1 MDACLHRN
9 DVLNFSEVSDKYR
22 IKNLVKMNHNL
33 EILIKQKVSHL
44 KVVDVISQIAERDK
58 VQVYAVGG
66 FVRDV
71 ILNRERNDLD
81 VLVIGSGIDFAKN
94 VADKLKIENVS
105 YYKNFG
111 TAHFDYQGMN
121 IEFVGARKESYD
133 RTTRKPIVEDGTFE
147 DDIKRRDFTINTLAI
162 SLNKIDFG
170 KLIDT
175 YNGLADIESKLI
187 RTPLDPFKTFDDD
200 PLRIMRAFR
209 FAAQLNFNVDESIMI
224 AAKEMRERLS
234 IVSQERITDEFL
246 KILASPKP
254 SVGFTLLFDS
264 GVLEIV
270 FPEISIMT
278 GVDQRKD
285 YHHKDVFLHTL
296 QVVDNICRETDDVWL
311 RFAALVHDIAKPPTK
326 KFVEGIGWTFH
337 GHEEL
342 GARMMRKIFIR
353 LKLPLHKLE
362 YIQKLI
368 RLHLRPIALAKE
380 DVTDSAIRRFVVN
393 AGEDLED
400 LIILCR
406 ADITSKN
413 PIKVEK
419 YLANY
424 ERVMQKVRD
433 VKERDQLR
441 AFQSPV
447 RGEEIMQICNLKP
460 SRKVGEIK
468 TAIEEAIL
476 DGKIGNNYE
485 EAYKYLMEIKDQLLE
500 N

>member
-1 MDACLHRN
+1 MQAISKIILQKISQ
-9 DVLNFSEVSDKYR
+9 LP
-22 IKNLVKMNHNL
+22 
-33 EILIKQKVSHL
+33 LIKTFSKVSE
-44 KVVDVISQIAERDK
+44 KVDK
-58 VQVYAVGG
+58 EVFLIGG
-66 FVRDV
+66 FVRDI
-71 ILNRERNDLD
+71 ILDRHRNDID
-81 VLVIGSGIDFAKN
+81 ILVIGNGVDFAKS
-94 VADKLKIENVS
+94 VADELKIKNVD
-105 YYKNFG
+105 YFKNFG
-111 TAHFDYQGMN
+111 TAHFDYEGMN

-133 RTTRKPIVEDGTFE
+133 RNTRKPIVEDGTFL
-147 DDIKRRDFTINTLAI
+147 DDISRRDFTINTLAV
-162 SLNKIDFG
+162 SLNKKDFG

-175 YNGLADIESKLI
+175 FNGLEDIQLKLI
-187 RTPLDPFKTFDDD
+187 KTPLDPLKTFDDD

-209 FAAQLNFNVDESIMI
+209 FASQLGFTVDASIMK
-224 AAKEMRERLS
+224 AANEMRNRLA

-246 KILASPKP
+246 KILSSTKP
-254 SVGFTLLFDS
+254 SIGLKLLFDS

-270 FPEISIMT
+270 FPEIFVMA

-285 YHHKDVFLHTL
+285 FHHKDVFLHTL
-296 QVVDNICRETDDVWL
+296 QVVDNICEETNNVWL

-326 KFVEGIGWTFH
+326 KFDEEIGWTFH

-342 GARMMRKIFIR
+342 GARMMKRIFHR
-353 LKLPLHKLE
+353 MKLPLHQLE

-380 DVTDSAIRRFVVN
+380 EVTDSAIRRLIVQ
-393 AGEDLED
+393 ADEDLED
-400 LIILCR
+400 LITLCR

-413 PIKVEK
+413 PVKVEK
-419 YLANY
+419 YLGNY

-485 EAYKYLMEIKDQLLE
+485 EALKYLYKIKDQIIS
-500 N
+500 

>member
-1 MDACLHRN
+1 MNQELE
-9 DVLNFSEVSDKYR
+9 LN
-22 IKNLVKMNHNL
+22 IKEK
-33 EILIKQKVSHL
+33 ISHL
-44 KVVDVISQIAERDK
+44 KVIDTISKVAELFDVKI
-58 VQVYAVGG
+58 YAVGG
-66 FVRDV
+66 FVRDI

-81 VLVIGSGIDFAKN
+81 ILVIGNGTDFAKN
-94 VADKLKIENVS
+94 VADGLGITNVS
-105 YYKNFG
+105 YFKNFG

-121 IEFVGARKESYD
+121 VEFVGARKESYD
-133 RTTRKPIVEDGTFE
+133 RNTRKPIVEDGTFDE
-147 DDIKRRDFTINTLAI
+147 DISRRDFTINTLAI
-162 SLNKIDFG
+162 SLNKNEFG
-170 KLIDT
+170 KLTDK
-175 YNGLADIESKLI
+175 YDGLSDIKNARI
-187 RTPLDPFKTFDDD
+187 KTPLNPLKTFDDD

-209 FAAQLNFNVDESIMI
+209 FASQLNFNVDESII
-224 AAKEMRERLS
+224 KAAYEMRNRLS
-234 IVSQERITDEFL
+234 IVSQERTTDEFL
-246 KILASPKP
+246 KILTSPKP
-254 SVGFTLLFDS
+254 SVGLKLLFDS

-270 FPEISIMT
+270 FPEIAIMA

-296 QVVDNICRETDDVWL
+296 QVVDNISKETENVWL

-337 GHEEL
+337 GHEDL
-342 GARMMRKIFIR
+342 GARMMKKIFHR
-353 LKLPLHKLE
+353 MKLPLHQLD
-362 YIQKLI
+362 YIQKLV

-380 DVTDSAIRRFVVN
+380 EVTDSAIRRFVVN

-400 LIILCR
+400 LIVLCR

-419 YLANY
+419 YLGNY

-441 AFQSPV
+441 EFQSPV

-485 EAYKYLMEIKDQLLE
+485 EAFKYLIEIKDQFLE